1 MYSDPDR
8 QTSDEAKH
16 PPLVLAASKLPKNC
30 FETDSTDFDI
40 PTSGGRD
47 HKTTFHVLLQNVTDV
62 NASNHHG
69 VTALHAA
76 CSRGIVSMVTHLL
89 NVEGIKLDQKDKHD
103 NTPVHAACD
112 GGNTDIVTKLIEC
125 EADFQ
130 QTNDEGKNPLHV
142 AVVEEHIEVVKT
154 ILDSDKLKRIKT
166 YFLQEV
172 DRNNECAFLLAVKTG
187 NEGIIKVLLGTGFI
201 KLTNRNYV
209 GANAFHLAAAI
220 DKVAI
225 MELIFGHDKPNA
237 LHLLTAKD
245 SKRCTPLHHAAKY
258 DQVNALNYMVK
269 R

>member
-1 MYSDPDR
+1 MYSDPHC

-16 PPLVLAASKLPKNC
+16 PPLVLAASKLPKIQ
-30 FETDSTDFDI
+30 FENDDTDFGI
-40 PTSGGRD
+40 PTSGGTEL
-47 HKTTFHVLLQNVTDV
+47 KTTFHVLLQNVTDV

-76 CSRGIVSMVTHLL
+76 CSRGIVSMATHLL
-89 NVEGIKLDQKDKHD
+89 NVDGIKLDQRD
-103 NTPVHAACD
+103 NHGNMPVHAACD

-125 EADFQ
+125 GADFKQ
-130 QTNDEGKNPLHV
+130 KNDEGKNPLHV

-172 DRNNECAFLLAVKTG
+172 DHNNECAFLLAVKTG
-187 NEGIIKVLLGTGFI
+187 NEGIVKVLLDTGFI
-201 KLTNRNYV
+201 KLTNRNHV

-225 MELIFGHDKPNA
+225 MELIFGHDKPKA

-245 SKRCTPLHHAAKY
+245 FGKCTPLHDAAIY